1 MVDLTKRMM
10 QRPSLKPDT
19 ISLSVSG
26 LGAAAAAVGEA
37 ASSNTLPRGAK
48 KKKQPGGL
56 NSRISLDS
64 AQPKPTKKISTN
76 QRVKPRKG
84 RRAQRSAVSI

>member
-1 MVDLTKRMM
+1 MM

-26 LGAAAAAVGEA
+26 LGAAAAAAVGEA
-37 ASSNTLPRGAK
+37 ANSNTLPRGAK

-84 RRAQRSAVSI
+84 RRAQRSLYLKY